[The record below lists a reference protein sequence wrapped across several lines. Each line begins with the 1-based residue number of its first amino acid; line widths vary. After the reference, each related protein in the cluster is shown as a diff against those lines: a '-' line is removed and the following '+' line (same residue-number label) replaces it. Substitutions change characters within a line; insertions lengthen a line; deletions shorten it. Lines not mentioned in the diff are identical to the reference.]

1 MWGRLKTCG
10 RLAIGLCD
18 PLSLNAL
25 NQLWFTRARPRK
37 CFGCCDQA
45 GLDRVQFDVR
55 DDSSKLRFVTHQV
68 IVTFL
73 LPERLSSED
82 KNLIGF
88 PAGLPLE

>member
-1 MWGRLKTCG
+1 MLRVL
-10 RLAIGLCD
+10 
-18 PLSLNAL
+18 
-25 NQLWFTRARPRK
+25 
-37 CFGCCDQA
+37 QA

-88 PAGLPLE
+88 PASVPLE